1 LKLSA
6 ELEADS
12 MVPWLVGRRSSW
24 ARFSSAPVR
33 LPPQA
38 EDLDEAV
45 DLTGDLDLV
54 FIKLVPLVGG

>member
-1 LKLSA
+1 
-6 ELEADS
+6 